1 MSIARAL
8 VDIIGVASSTTKIG
22 YGVLATQS
30 AALQQHLKTSSL
42 VNPTPT
48 IVQSIS
54 PDHSAQAT
62 DNLAEHGHGLDTTP
76 SANNSAMD
84 TISEAMDAG
93 LPPSQESVIASTEE
107 TATTTTSTVSES
119 PITTHASSI
128 EESISK
134 PQQVEAPLLDRQQP
148 EQVLRRQLKEARIPT
163 SRAGRLWHYGSLA
176 TGMGLGAINESFRR
190 ATGLSKDQQGNDER
204 EKRTAP
210 ETNRQA
216 FYV

>member
-22 YGVLATQS
+22 YGMIATQS

-48 IVQSIS
+48 IVHSTL
-54 PDHSAQAT
+54 PDHSPQPT
-62 DNLAEHGHGLDTTP
+62 DTLAEHGLDTLT
-76 SANNSAMD
+76 SANHSATD
-84 TISEAMDAG
+84 APHGTFDAG
-93 LPPSQESVIASTEE
+93 LPPLQDSVTAPIEA
-107 TATTTTSTVSES
+107 TATTTTT
-119 PITTHASSI
+119 PIVNEPPTTTQASSTI

-134 PQQVEAPLLDRQQP
+134 PQQVETPLLDAQQP
-148 EQVLRRQLKEARIPT
+148 EQVLRQQLKEARIPT

-190 ATGLSKDQQGNDER
+190 ATGLSKDQQGKDER
-204 EKRTAP
+204 EKRMVIG
-210 ETNRQA
+210 N
-216 FYV
+216 

>member
-48 IVQSIS
+48 IVQSTS
-54 PDHSAQAT
+54 PDHSSQAN
-62 DNLAEHGHGLDTTP
+62 DNLAEYGLDRTTSVNKP
-76 SANNSAMD
+76 VVD
-84 TISEAMDAG
+84 TISEALDAD
-93 LPPSQESVIASTEE
+93 LPPSQDSFTAPTEE
-107 TATTTTSTVSES
+107 TATTTTSSVNE
-119 PITTHASSI
+119 PPTTTQAPPI

-134 PQQVEAPLLDRQQP
+134 SQQVEAPSLNAQQP

-190 ATGLSKDQQGNDER
+190 ATGLSKDQQGKIEG
-204 EKRTAP
+204 
-210 ETNRQA
+210 
-216 FYV
+216 